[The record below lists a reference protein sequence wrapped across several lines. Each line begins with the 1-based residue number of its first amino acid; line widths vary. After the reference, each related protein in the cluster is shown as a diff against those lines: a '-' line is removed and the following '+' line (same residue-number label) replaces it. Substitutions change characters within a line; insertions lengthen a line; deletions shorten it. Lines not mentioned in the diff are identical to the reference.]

1 MSSALEITFRVPGP
15 AGSDPGASAHP
26 GVVALGRRHF
36 RVYADA
42 NGFPLPEVLVERE
55 PGSAGYVTVHLPPRV
70 EVRVQ
75 PGVLIPAQLAHALET
90 VWVPQNYTAA
100 SVDGLRILSVD
111 SRLPAS
117 VVYGD
122 PRITDAFGS
131 GHPTELRVD
140 VHWSLEY
147 TGSAGTDTAP
157 GSITL
162 EFAPL
167 GEQPPTSAGPA
178 DWSGS
183 GLASEEDN
191 EFLRLR
197 PQQSTGENL
206 QQFVA
211 IDLGSTASTATL
223 WDLGAITQRLVDP
236 DQTAAL
242 AKLLSD
248 LLSPPPDSPPEWRKA
263 VESIMAGDL
272 VLGRRGGLRIS
283 GRQALSRLDDSDVVD
298 ALTVKVEQ
306 NLQHD
311 GRPALRD
318 WLVPRLFEGY
328 ARVMNTPALDRQ
340 KLRPVD
346 YPDVNGKRTRAPA
359 SALIER
365 APKGEEGLPPG
376 HLPGPPGPDGRVV
389 PRPEDRRFELPS
401 ESQEAS
407 PAPVTT
413 ITGIKRA
420 VLQQR
425 PPAVNG
431 TDMSTVHLAQHLYL
445 RLVKRAEELMHRQ
458 VGQERPTVRT
468 AVITY
473 PTTILPEVKQRL
485 EKLVRSGLG
494 IPQVV
499 MDYDEGL
506 AACLFFVMRELS
518 DNQNLGLEALR
529 SRSRHVSDDP
539 PTWHRILL
547 AIDVGGCTTD
557 IALLRLAMVDETPP
571 LTEEQEFVSG
581 RDYRVEPQLLG
592 STGHGQLGGDLLTLQ
607 VFYWIKACLV
617 DQLRPSAASPATG
630 FGAAREY
637 EERSLSTRVAEQASE
652 MLKTIVAPDV
662 RQTLDECLPTCWEG
676 IQDEAER
683 ASRRYRFDLLWKQAE
698 SKKRKLGGGGDE
710 SEVSGFPAATI
721 KQDDVQQILDAGSH
735 LLGPAKEVALD
746 PADFRTLMEPVLRRA
761 AEMGADLVR
770 TVFTRIHE
778 DNAKRIAKGLQP
790 HPVPVLDQV
799 VLSGRSSALEQVSE
813 TVVGVLTQADAG
825 SQVRL
830 GWNPT
835 ALSVEKGS
843 IAKQATS
850 IGAAWAHSIQALA
863 GQMAMRNELSA
874 TDPVIRLSE
883 LDIRT
888 RGLFS
893 SLPGDFGAVA
903 AGEARVLTVLRAGT
917 PFAELDARGRR
928 GVRTGWKPLTEV
940 VMLHRATSSRDHIQW
955 GSFNLVLSAHA
966 ESLPQPLDDVWRRK
980 DGTGVNYQLEM
991 DQELFPYI
999 LLCRGMPHLLV
1010 NGQPLE
1016 LDGSRQGLVFDAGL
1030 NTFSLPGSICVSL
1043 NEPHAGKPKL
1053 MEVFPAPQPDELYLG
1068 ELFHDTTDSEQQPVP
1083 GRAAVLDAPPVNGH
1097 YHFYLVRDGGGEP
1110 ENLGRLPAPGLAD
1123 HWATLDAH
1131 GTLRVHR
1138 GSVPYL
1144 PAETLREVEQRPGRV
1159 LRRPMSSGLTES
1171 NEYWDP
1177 STGRH

>member
-1 MSSALEITFRVPGP
+1 MSSALEISFRVP
-15 AGSDPGASAHP
+15 AHTGVAARP

-36 RVYADA
+36 RVYADEQ
-42 NGFPLPEVLVERE
+42 GFPLPEVLVERE
-55 PGSAGYVTVHLPPRV
+55 PGSLGYVTVHLPPRI
-70 EVRVQ
+70 EIRAE
-75 PGVLIPAQLAHALET
+75 PGALIPAQLAHALET
-90 VWVPQNYTAA
+90 IWVPQDFTAA
-100 SVDGLRILSVD
+100 SVDGLRILSLE

-117 VVYGD
+117 LVYGD
-122 PRITDAFGS
+122 PRIGVAFGS
-131 GHPTELRVD
+131 GHPAELRVD

-147 TGSAGTDTAP
+147 TGSAGADTAP
-157 GSITL
+157 GSVTL

-167 GEQPPTSAGPA
+167 GEQPPAQPGP
-178 DWSGS
+178 
-183 GLASEEDN
+183 GLVSEEDDG
-191 EFLRLR
+191 FLRLR
-197 PQQSTGENL
+197 PQQPIGENL

-211 IDLGSTASTATL
+211 VDLGSTASTATV
-223 WDLGAITQRLVDP
+223 WDLGAITQRMVDP
-236 DQTAAL
+236 DQTATL
-242 AKLLSD
+242 AHMLGE
-248 LLSPPPDSPPEWRKA
+248 LLSPPADAPAEWRKS
-263 VESIMAGDL
+263 VESITAGGL
-272 VLGRRGGLRIS
+272 VLGRRGGQRLT
-283 GRQALSRLDDSDVVD
+283 GRQALSRLDDTDVVD
-298 ALTVKVEQ
+298 ALMVKVEQ
-306 NLQHD
+306 ALHQD
-311 GRPALRD
+311 GRPALRN

-328 ARVMNTPALDRQ
+328 ARAMNTPALDRH

-346 YPDVNGKRTRAPA
+346 YPDLNGERTMAPA

-365 APKGEEGLPPG
+365 PPEGDGGVLPG
-376 HLPGPPGPDGRVV
+376 HQSRPDGAAV
-389 PRPEDRRFELPS
+389 PMDGIRPEDRRFELRG
-401 ESQEAS
+401 ECENDAS
-407 PAPVTT
+407 DAVTI
-413 ITGIKRA
+413 ITDIKRSM
-420 VLQQR
+420 LQQQ
-425 PPAVNG
+425 PPGMNG
-431 TDMSTVHLAQHLYL
+431 TDMSAVHLAQHLYL
-445 RLVKRAEELMHRQ
+445 RLVERAEELVHHRP
-458 VGQERPTVRT
+458 GREPSTVRT

-473 PTTILPEVKQRL
+473 PTTTLPEIKARL
-485 EKLVRSGLG
+485 HKLVRTGLG

-547 AIDVGGCTTD
+547 AIDIGGCTTD
-557 IALLRLAMVDETPP
+557 IALLRLALVDHTPS
-571 LTEEQEFVSG
+571 LTAEQEFVSG
-581 RDYRVEPQLLG
+581 RDYRLEPQLLG

-617 DQLRPSAASPATG
+617 DQLRPGSASTST
-630 FGAAREY
+630 AAAGEREQ
-637 EERSLSTRVAEQASE
+637 RSLSTRVAEQASE

-662 RQTLDECLPTCWEG
+662 RDALDYFLPTRWEG
-676 IQDEAER
+676 VQDEDER
-683 ASRRYRFDLLWKQAE
+683 RFRRKRFDLLWQLAE
-698 SKKRKLGGGGDE
+698 SKKRALGGGEGE
-710 SEVSGFPAATI
+710 SEALASATV
-721 KQDDVQQILDAGSH
+721 KQVHVQHILDDGAH
-735 LLGPAKEVALD
+735 RLGPAKDVVLD

-770 TVFTRIHE
+770 TVFTRIDE
-778 DNAKRIAKGLQP
+778 DNPKRIAKGLKP

-799 VLSGRSSALEQVSE
+799 VLSGRSSALEQVGE

-835 ALSVEKGS
+835 ALSVEKGA

-850 IGAAWAHSIQALA
+850 IGAAWAHSTQALA
-863 GQMAMRNELSA
+863 GQLAMRDELAA

-888 RGLFS
+888 QGLFS
-893 SLPGDFGAVA
+893 SLPADFGAVA
-903 AGEARVLTVLRAGT
+903 AGEAKVLTVLRAGT

-940 VMLHRATSSRDHIQW
+940 VMLHRSTSSKDHIQW
-955 GSFNLVLSAHA
+955 GSFNLFLSADA
-966 ESLPQPLDDVWRRK
+966 EALSQPLGEVWRRK
-980 DGTGVNYQLEM
+980 DGTGINYQLEM
-991 DQELFPYI
+991 DQELFSHI
-999 LLCRGMPHLLV
+999 LLCRGKPHLMV

-1016 LDGSRQGLVFDAGL
+1016 LDGVRQDLIFDAAL
-1030 NTFSLPGSICVSL
+1030 TTYSLPGSICVSL
-1043 NEPHAGKPKL
+1043 DAPHTGKPKL
-1053 MEVFPAPQPDELYLG
+1053 VEVFPAPRSDELYLN
-1068 ELFHDTTDSEQQPVP
+1068 ELFHDTADSEQQPVP
-1083 GRAAVLDAPPVNGH
+1083 GRAAVLDAPPVNGQ
-1097 YHFYLVRDGGGEP
+1097 YHFYLVPEGGGEP

-1131 GTLRVHR
+1131 GRLRVHR
-1138 GSVPYL
+1138 GAVPYL

>member
-1 MSSALEITFRVPGP
+1 MSALEITFRVPDP
-15 AGSDPGASAHP
+15 AGIPAEASAP
-26 GVVALGRRHF
+26 GGVVALGRRHF
-36 RVYADA
+36 RVYAGQW
-42 NGFPLPEVLVERE
+42 GFPLPEVLVERE
-55 PGSAGYVTVHLPPRV
+55 PGSPGYVTVHLPPRV
-70 EVRVQ
+70 DVRAE

-90 VWVPQNYTAA
+90 IWVPQDYTAA
-100 SVDGLRILSVD
+100 SVDGPRILSLD
-111 SRLPAS
+111 SRLPVS
-117 VVYGD
+117 LVYGD
-122 PRITDAFGS
+122 PRTADVFGS
-131 GHPTELRVD
+131 GHPTDVRVD

-147 TGSAGTDTAP
+147 TGSVGADTA
-157 GSITL
+157 SASVAL

-167 GEQPPTSAGPA
+167 GEQPPPASRDGFGEGP
-178 DWSGS
+178 
-183 GLASEEDN
+183 GLVSDDED

-197 PQQSTGENL
+197 PPQPTGDNL

-211 IDLGSTASTATL
+211 VDLGSTASTATL
-223 WDLGAITQRLVDP
+223 WDLGAITQRQVDP
-236 DQTAAL
+236 GQTTAL
-242 AKLLSD
+242 AQLLGE
-248 LLSPPPDSPPEWRKA
+248 LLSPPADAPPEWRKA
-263 VESIMAGDL
+263 VESITAGEL
-272 VLGRRGGLRIS
+272 VLGRRGGLRIT
-283 GRQALSRLDDSDVVD
+283 GRQALSRLDDADVVD
-298 ALTVKVEQ
+298 ALMVKVEQ
-306 NLQHD
+306 SLHQD

-328 ARVMNTPALDRQ
+328 ARVMNTPALDRH

-346 YPDVNGKRTRAPA
+346 YPDINGQRTRAPA

-365 APKGEEGLPPG
+365 ASQSDGGLPPG
-376 HLPGPPGPDGRVV
+376 SLPGLDATLPG
-389 PRPEDRRFELPS
+389 DRRFELPGS
-401 ESQEAS
+401 LGEP
-407 PAPVTT
+407 PAAM

-420 VLQQR
+420 VLQQQ

-431 TDMSTVHLAQHLYL
+431 SDMSAVHLAQHLYL
-445 RLVKRAEELMHRQ
+445 RLVERAEDLMHRQ
-458 VGQERPTVRT
+458 PGHERPTVRT

-473 PTTILPEVKQRL
+473 PTTILPEIKQRL

-529 SRSRHVSDDP
+529 AQSRHVSDDP

-547 AIDVGGCTTD
+547 AIDIGGCTTD
-557 IALLRLAMVDETPP
+557 IALLRLALVDTTPS
-571 LTEEQEFVSG
+571 LTQEQEFVSG
-581 RDYRVEPQLLG
+581 RDYRLEPQLLG

-617 DQLRPSAASPATG
+617 DQLRSDPAPSATGSGASG
-630 FGAAREY
+630 DR
-637 EERSLSTRVAEQASE
+637 EERRLSTRVAEQASE
-652 MLKTIVAPDV
+652 MLRTIVAPDV
-662 RQTLDECLPTCWEG
+662 RRDLDHFLPTRWDG
-676 IQDEAER
+676 VQDEEER
-683 ASRRYRFDLLWKQAE
+683 TRRRGRFDLLWRLAE
-698 SKKRKLGGGGDE
+698 SRKRSLGAGEDDG
-710 SEVSGFPAATI
+710 VSPDATI
-721 KQDDVQQILDAGSH
+721 EEVHVIEILNSGSH
-735 LLGPAKEVALD
+735 RLGTAKEVALD
-746 PADFRTLMEPVLRRA
+746 PAEFRTLIEPVLRRA

-790 HPVPVLDQV
+790 QPVPVLDQV
-799 VLSGRSSALEQVSE
+799 VLSGRSSALEQVGQ
-813 TVVGVLTQADAG
+813 TVVGVLTHADAG

-843 IAKQATS
+843 VAKQATS
-850 IGAAWAHSIQALA
+850 IGAAWAHSTQALA
-863 GQMAMRNELSA
+863 GQLAMRNRLSA

-883 LDIRT
+883 LDIQT

-893 SLPGDFGAVA
+893 SLPGDFGTVA

-940 VMLHRATSSRDHIQW
+940 VMLHRATSSKDHIQW
-955 GSFNLVLSAHA
+955 GSFNLVLSAGA
-966 ESLPQPLDDVWRRK
+966 ESLPEPLHEVWRRK

-999 LLCRGMPHLLV
+999 LLCRGLPHLLV

-1016 LDGSRQGLVFDAGL
+1016 LDGARQGLSFDAGL
-1030 NTFSLPGSICVSL
+1030 HTFSLPGSICVSL
-1043 NEPHAGKPKL
+1043 GEPHTGKPDL
-1053 MEVFPAPQPDELYLG
+1053 VEVFPAPGSEETYLN
-1068 ELFHDTTDSEQQPVP
+1068 EFFHDSTDSEQQPVP
-1083 GRAAVLDAPPVNGH
+1083 GRAAVLDAPPVHGA
-1097 YHFYLVRDGGGEP
+1097 YHFYLVREGTGEP
-1110 ENLGRLPAPGLAD
+1110 EDLGRLPAPGLAD
-1123 HWATLDAH
+1123 HWASLDAH
-1131 GTLRVHR
+1131 GRLRVHR
-1138 GSVPYL
+1138 GAVPHL

-1159 LRRPMSSGLTES
+1159 LRRPMSSGLTEF